1 MLIREIDKKTVE
13 VKLYGNIGGWF
24 ANGQTITDMLDGFE
38 STGYENVIFR
48 MHCYGGSVIEG
59 NVIFNALLRSPLN
72 ITAIIDGVAASMG
85 CFILPSIA
93 TVKIADNGFGMIHRP
108 ESPAG
113 GNADDLLAT
122 AKLLQDMEA
131 NFIKRVSERSG
142 MSEDEVKAKWFDGAD
157 HWLNAKEMVEI
168 GLATEVIPATAK
180 NMKELDSSM
189 VLDLG
194 VEGVFNQFVAYL
206 GDGKD
211 KPQSNLQMDKKE
223 LIQTLGLEGVDEN
236 SPDSL
241 VIAKAKEK
249 QEALVTQAAQAKAAS
264 DAVVANAKAK
274 LDADIKKRLDAAQ
287 AANKLIPPT
296 GQTVDQVRASY
307 EKIGQNA
314 GLDVLD
320 LALAGLGVK
329 QPIAGVIVKEG
340 KEGEETDP
348 KAWADVMALDP
359 TALATFRTENKEAY
373 AKLYKA
379 EFGHAPKL

>member
-24 ANGQTITDMLDGFE
+24 ANGETISDMLDGFE

-48 MHCYGGSVIEG
+48 LHCYGGSVIEG
-59 NVIFNALLRSPLN
+59 NVIFNAFLRSTLN

-93 TVKIADNGFGMIHRP
+93 TVKIADNAFGMIHRP
-108 ESPAG
+108 TSPAG
-113 GNADDLLAT
+113 GTADDLMAT

-157 HWLNAKEMVEI
+157 HWLNATEMVAI

-211 KPQSNLQMDKKE
+211 KPQSKLQMDKKE
-223 LIQTLGLEGVDEN
+223 LIQTLDLEGVDEN

-241 VIAKAKEK
+241 VLAKAKEK
-249 QEALVTQAAQAKAAS
+249 QDALTSQIAT
-264 DAVVANAKAK
+264 
-274 LDADIKKRLDAAQ
+274 AQ
-287 AANKLIPPT
+287 AAAKTQRDASIKTMLDKAVAEGKLIPQV
-296 GQTVDQVRASY
+296 GQTLEQLRGSY
-307 EKIGQNA
+307 ETIGQTA
-314 GLDVLD
+314 GVDVLAT
-320 LALAGLGVK
+320 ALAGLGTK

-340 KEGEETDP
+340 KEGVETDP
-348 KAWADVMALDP
+348 KTWAEVMALEP
-359 TALATFRTENKEAY
+359 TALATFRSEKKEVY
-373 AKLYKA
+373 ANLYKA
-379 EFGHAPKL
+379 EFGRAPKF

>member
-24 ANGQTITDMLDGFE
+24 ANGETISDMLDGFE
-38 STGYENVIFR
+38 AQGYENVNFR
-48 MHCYGGSVIEG
+48 LHCYGGSVIEG
-59 NVIFNALLRSPLN
+59 NVIFNALLRSTLN
-72 ITAIIDGVAASMG
+72 ISAVIDGVAASMG

-93 TVKIADNGFGMIHRP
+93 TVKIADNAFGMIHRP

-142 MSEDEVKAKWFDGAD
+142 MSEDEVKAKWFDSAD
-157 HWLNAKEMVEI
+157 HWLNATEMVAI

-211 KPQSNLQMDKKE
+211 KPQSKLQMDKKE

-241 VIAKAKEK
+241 VMAKAKEK
-249 QEALVTQAAQAKAAS
+249 QEALAAQAVQAKAAS
-264 DAVVANAKAK
+264 DAVLASAKAT
-274 LDADIKKRLDAAQ
+274 LDAAIKTRLDSAQ
-287 AANKLIPPT
+287 AAGKLIPPV

-329 QPIAGVIVKEG
+329 KPIVDALHPEG
-340 KEGEETDP
+340 KGGSDADP
-348 KAWADVMALDP
+348 KTWAEVMALEP
-359 TALATFRTENKEAY
+359 TALATFRSEKKEVY
-373 AKLYKA
+373 ANLYKA
-379 EFGHAPKL
+379 EFGRAPKF